1 MQEKRAFF
9 FCSEDRA
16 LLCRD
21 CDVSIHTAN
30 TLSSNHKRFLITGTR
45 VALEAIKEDSIAAGG
60 EPLSPESPPLASP
73 THSHS
78 SVKGPCSPT
87 PTQSAA
93 ALKAYPAPPA
103 HHACNHHSQQ
113 HPSELKMAP
122 AGLTAG
128 SEMHKVVRHEVNHA
142 PKLMMMMNHAPP
154 VAPTLPLQQLI
165 SLPSLG
171 NGMMQSS
178 GLLRKSS
185 ISEFLTD
192 AIPGWRVDELLSLS
206 DYTEG
211 FNMGD
216 MGSTK
221 VLTHNL

>member
-1 MQEKRAFF
+1 M
-9 FCSEDRA
+9 
-16 LLCRD
+16 
-21 CDVSIHTAN
+21 
-30 TLSSNHKRFLITGTR
+30 
-45 VALEAIKEDSIAAGG
+45 ALEAIKEDSIAAGG
-60 EPLSPESPPLASP
+60 EPLSPESPPFASP

-87 PTQSAA
+87 PAQSAA
-93 ALKAYPAPPA
+93 PLKAYPAPPA
-103 HHACNHHSQQ
+103 HHACNHQMQQ

-122 AGLTAG
+122 AGSMAA

-142 PKLMMMMNHAPP
+142 PKLMMMNHSPP
-154 VAPTLPLQQLI
+154 MAPTLPLQQLI

-171 NGMMQSS
+171 NGMMPSS

-206 DYTEG
+206 DYNEG
-211 FNMGD
+211 FNMAD
-216 MGSTK
+216 IGSTK

>member
-1 MQEKRAFF
+1 M
-9 FCSEDRA
+9 
-16 LLCRD
+16 
-21 CDVSIHTAN
+21 
-30 TLSSNHKRFLITGTR
+30 
-45 VALEAIKEDSIAAGG
+45 AA
-60 EPLSPESPPLASP
+60 
-73 THSHS
+73 
-78 SVKGPCSPT
+78 
-87 PTQSAA
+87 
-93 ALKAYPAPPA
+93 
-103 HHACNHHSQQ
+103 
-113 HPSELKMAP
+113 
-122 AGLTAG
+122 

-142 PKLMMMMNHAPP
+142 PKLMMMNHAPP

-211 FNMGD
+211 FNVAD

-221 VLTHNL
+221 VLIHNL